1 MFIVGVIDGHV
12 PVLILRTLLFG
23 LLLQGHS
30 ELVTLLF
37 AQQSGLAL
45 KLALLDNS
53 SLEWSYAL
61 LDRLV
66 DDHLYELVSLR
77 VTVLD
82 HDLTRFGPLLFRLLV
97 QLLLPLWLGWIV
109 GLVLLVLFIRLCG
122 TSWASLS
129 DLK

>member
-1 MFIVGVIDGHV
+1 M
-12 PVLILRTLLFG
+12 
-23 LLLQGHS
+23 
-30 ELVTLLF
+30 
-37 AQQSGLAL
+37 AL

-66 DDHLYELVSLR
+66 DDHLYELISLR
-77 VTVLD
+77 VTILD